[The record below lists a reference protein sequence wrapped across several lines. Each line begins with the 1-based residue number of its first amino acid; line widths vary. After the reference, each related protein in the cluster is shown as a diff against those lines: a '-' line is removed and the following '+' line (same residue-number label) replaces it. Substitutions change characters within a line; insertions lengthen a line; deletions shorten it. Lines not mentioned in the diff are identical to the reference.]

1 MCQCDVVWNVH
12 CDVALPQI
20 LPYSRALWW
29 RCLCSISPISVS
41 GCHIYL
47 SDNSSPPK
55 KKSGADWTANPTWT
69 GLSSGFCSLSISLA
83 KAVTSHLIG
92 LIIQLP
98 DGKIPQYPAL
108 TLPSAPCY
116 SDRSVQAS
124 RRAATWTGEV
134 QHGSYIFAV
143 LKWKSQKV
151 LQVLKQLFSLT
162 LMGNVHCCQ
171 LWPFFHLLSHK
182 TSGVWCCN
190 FSWCEIIRIFF
201 FILLH
206 MFCTLSART
215 VCCFASICR
224 RRWVGVRARLLV
236 GYHCLCFCLQPPSS
250 ELYSGRI
257 KAGS

>member
-1 MCQCDVVWNVH
+1 MFLAAN
-12 CDVALPQI
+12 
-20 LPYSRALWW
+20 
-29 RCLCSISPISVS
+29 
-41 GCHIYL
+41 IYL
-47 SDNSSPPK
+47 SDNSSTPK

-98 DGKIPQYPAL
+98 DGKIPQYPAR

-116 SDRSVQAS
+116 SDPSVQAA

-134 QHGSYIFAV
+134 QHGSYVFAL

-162 LMGNVHCCQ
+162 FMGNVHCCQ
-171 LWPFFHLLSHK
+171 LWPFFTFWAIKPLVFDVVIFA
-182 TSGVWCCN
+182 GVKSLEY
-190 FSWCEIIRIFF
+190 FY